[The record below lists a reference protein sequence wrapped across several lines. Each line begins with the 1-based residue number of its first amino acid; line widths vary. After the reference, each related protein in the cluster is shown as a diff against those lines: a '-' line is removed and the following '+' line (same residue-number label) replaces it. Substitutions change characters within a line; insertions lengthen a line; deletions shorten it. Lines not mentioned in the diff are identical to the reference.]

1 MIPIAP
7 YRPDQLAGVDAL
19 WREAFPDDPPRNR
32 AEISIPAKL
41 AVQPELL
48 LVATDDGEVVG
59 SVMAGY
65 DGHRGWIYSLA
76 VRSTHRGRGLGVSLI
91 EEAEARLKALGCLK
105 VNLQVRATNE
115 RVVGFYRDRG
125 YRIEDRISMG
135 KSLDG

>member
-1 MIPIAP
+1 MIRIGP
-7 YRPDQLAGVDAL
+7 YRPDQFAGVDAL

-32 AEISIPAKL
+32 AEISIPAKR

-48 LVATDDGEVVG
+48 LVATDHDDVVG

-76 VRSTHRGRGLGVSLI
+76 VRSTHRGRGLGASLI
-91 EEAEARLKALGCLK
+91 GEAEARLKGLGCLK
-105 VNLQVRATNE
+105 VNLQVRVANQA
-115 RVVGFYRDRG
+115 VVGFYSDLG

-135 KSLDG
+135 KALDG